1 MNGIDKITDRIAAD
15 GAKEI
20 EAIRA
25 EAQAKAQAIGEKYA
39 AQAERESAELLARNE
54 KNAAER
60 AERLKSVAQL
70 EGRKKL
76 LAAKQELL
84 GQAFD
89 KALEQMLSMDQ
100 AAYIELLASL
110 CVKAAETGREQVIF
124 NKKDRQ
130 QVGKQ
135 VLTRAN
141 ELLAAQVSPKLPE
154 SVTSSAAGAVLNK
167 VVSGASALLSG
178 TGMLT
183 LAEETR
189 PIQGGFIM
197 AADGVEVNCA
207 FETLVRLQRN
217 ELEKQVAQVLFG
229 A

>member
-1 MNGIDKITDRIAAD
+1 MNGIDKITERIAAD
-15 GAKEI
+15 GAREI
-20 EAIRA
+20 ETIQA
-25 EAQAKAQAIGEKYA
+25 EAREKAQAITEQYA
-39 AQAERESAELLARNE
+39 AQAERETTELLARNE

-76 LAAKQELL
+76 LAAKQEML
-84 GQAFD
+84 GLAFD
-89 KALEQMLSMDQ
+89 KALEQMLALDRD
-100 AAYIELLASL
+100 AYIELLADL
-110 CVKAAETGREQVIF
+110 CVKAAVTGRERVIF

-141 ELLAAQVSPKLPE
+141 ELLAARVSPKLPE
-154 SVTSSAAGAVLNK
+154 SVTNSAAGAVLSK
-167 VVSGASALLSG
+167 VVSGASAILSG

-207 FETLVRLQRN
+207 FETLVRLQRK